1 MNNYPV
7 VAKLSV
13 IVDEIEFKRN
23 RRESL
28 MYKKIIFCFTILL
41 VFPVS
46 VMAGGK
52 SPWEMK
58 LPFKY
63 ATINYIISGV
73 ENGTEVTY
81 IRDSGKEVASYHTT
95 KTSLMGMSI
104 VNETVDITT
113 PDWQYN
119 FDITNHSGRK
129 SVNPEKYMI
138 VEYNKLSKAE
148 KKQVHQNVEKMG
160 PSVAKG
166 LGGKIQQN
174 AEKILGYYC
183 DRADM
188 MGTVAYSIHG
198 TDIPLRVESNMM
210 GMSMKIEAI
219 SVKEGK
225 VADKFFQLPAG
236 IEPYLDPQ
244 SDAIARNVAKETI
257 AMLKD
262 PEGAEKLQAEALQ
275 ERLDAEEQM
284 TPEQKQQVEQ
294 AMQMMQGL
302 FGGQKQQ

>member
-1 MNNYPV
+1 MH
-7 VAKLSV
+7 
-13 IVDEIEFKRN
+13 
-23 RRESL
+23 
-28 MYKKIIFCFTILL
+28 KKIIFCFTLLL

-46 VMAGGK
+46 VMAGEK

-58 LPFKY
+58 LPFKH
-63 ATINYIISGV
+63 ATINYTISGV

-113 PDWQYN
+113 PDWEYN
-119 FDITNHSGRK
+119 FDITNRSGRK

-138 VEYNKLSKAE
+138 AEYNKLSKAE
-148 KKQVHQNVEKMG
+148 KKQVHKNVEKMG
-160 PSVAKG
+160 PSVAEG

-174 AEKILGYYC
+174 AEKILGYNC

-188 MGTVAYSIHG
+188 LGTVAYSIHG

-225 VADKFFQLPAG
+225 VADKFFQLPVG
-236 IEPYLDPQ
+236 IEPYLDSK

-262 PEGAEKLQAEALQ
+262 PEGAKKLRTEALQ
-275 ERLDAEEQM
+275 ERMDAEEQM
-284 TPEQKQQVEQ
+284 TPEQKQQIEQ

>member
-1 MNNYPV
+1 
-7 VAKLSV
+7 
-13 IVDEIEFKRN
+13 
-23 RRESL
+23 
-28 MYKKIIFCFTILL
+28 MYKKIVLYFILLL

-46 VMAGGK
+46 VMAGDK
-52 SPWEMK
+52 SPWELK
-58 LPFKY
+58 LPFEH
-63 ATINYIISGV
+63 ATINYTISGV

-95 KTSLMGMSI
+95 KTSIMGMTI

-113 PDWQYN
+113 PDWKYS
-119 FDITNHSGRK
+119 FDITNGSGTK

-138 VEYNKLSKAE
+138 AEYNKLSKAE
-148 KKQVHQNVEKMG
+148 KKQVHNNVEKMG
-160 PSVAKG
+160 SSVAEG
-166 LGGKIQQN
+166 FGGNVQQN
-174 AEKILGYYC
+174 AEKILGYSC

-210 GMSMKIEAI
+210 GMSMKIDAI

-225 VADKFFQLPAG
+225 VAAKFFQLPAG
-236 IEPYLDPQ
+236 IEPRLDPQ
-244 SDAIARNVAKETI
+244 SDAIAQNLATETI
-257 AMLKD
+257 RMLKD
-262 PEGAEKLQAEALQ
+262 PEGAKELRMEAVQ
-275 ERLDAEEQM
+275 ERMNAEKGQM
-284 TPEQKQQVEQ
+284 TPEQQQQMEQ